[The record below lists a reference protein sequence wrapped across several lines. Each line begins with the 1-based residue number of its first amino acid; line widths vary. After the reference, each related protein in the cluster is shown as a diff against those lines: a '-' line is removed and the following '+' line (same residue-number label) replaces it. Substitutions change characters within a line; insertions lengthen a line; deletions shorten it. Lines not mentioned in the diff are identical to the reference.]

1 MEFQNAAPRSSD
13 VCAPRAEISLPI
25 FDDALSATG
34 PSSRDFIRT
43 TGAEP
48 LF

>member
-1 MEFQNAAPRSSD
+1 MEFQNAAPRCSG
-13 VCAPRAEISLPI
+13 VCAPQAEISPPI
-25 FDDALSATG
+25 FDDGLSPTG

-48 LF
+48 QI